1 VDKPLK
7 LSATPVSHNHP
18 PPSLDAD
25 RETVLLELLKLSE
38 GEIAALAKRGA
49 FGARPAEA
57 AS

>member
-1 VDKPLK
+1 
-7 LSATPVSHNHP
+7 VSHNHP